1 MKTLTLIV
9 TFLIAGSTYG
19 ASAHHL
25 PIDLDP
31 YLRACIGWHI
41 LQAYEVS
48 VNPVAPLK
56 DYVESFAEVCED
68 AREHHGL
75 TSMDFSG

>member
-1 MKTLTLIV
+1 MKTLILINTLLV
-9 TFLIAGSTYG
+9 AGSTYG
-19 ASAHHL
+19 ASGHHL
-25 PIDLDP
+25 PIELDP

-56 DYVESFAEVCED
+56 DLSLI
-68 AREHHGL
+68 HI
-75 TSMDFSG
+75 